1 MRRFAVIGLGRFG
14 FYLVKTLFEKGHD
27 VIAIDSK
34 REVVQEIKDF
44 CSQAVVANATDK
56 EALISLGVP
65 EVDVAIVAIGTPMEA
80 SILATLYLKE
90 MGVNHIV
97 VKAMT
102 DDHAKILE
110 KIGATDVIFAEREMA
125 VKVANSLTSQNVI
138 EFLTLAPDYSI
149 MEMAPPPEFI
159 GKTLAELDL
168 RKKYRIQVIAIK
180 EIVPEKM
187 VMIPGADF
195 IIKDSDLMV
204 VMGANQ
210 DLEAL
215 QKKKL

>member
-14 FYLVKTLFEKGHD
+14 FYLVKTLFEKGND

-56 EALISLGVP
+56 DSLVSLGVP
-65 EVDVAIVAIGTPMEA
+65 EVDVAIVAIGSPMEA

-90 MGVNHIV
+90 MGVKRIV

-102 DDHAKILE
+102 NDHAKILE
-110 KIGATDVIFAEREMA
+110 RIGATDVVFAEREMA
-125 VKVANSLTSQNVI
+125 VKVANSLTSRNVI
-138 EFLTLAPDYSI
+138 EFLPLAPDYSI
-149 MEMAPPPEFI
+149 MEIAPPTEFI
-159 GKTLAELDL
+159 GKTLAEIDL
-168 RKKYRIQVIAIK
+168 RKRYRVQVIAVK
-180 EIVPEKM
+180 EFVPEKM
-187 VMIPGADF
+187 TMIPGAEF
-195 IIKDSDLMV
+195 VIKDSDMMV
-204 VMGANQ
+204 VMGANK